1 MSNESK
7 NSIEKIRHSLS
18 HVLAAGVL
26 DMFSEA
32 KLGIGPNIETGF
44 YYDFDLPR
52 TLIPE
57 DLKLLEKKMNEIIK
71 KDFPIEQYDEPK
83 DKSKEFLMKAN
94 QTYKVELL
102 DELEGDKVSFYAI
115 RSRSR
120 VGARDDSTGA
130 INFVDMCKGPHVEST
145 GKLKSA
151 GYKLDKIAGAY
162 FRGDEKNKMLQ
173 RIYGIAFETKDEL
186 KDFVAKREEAKKR
199 DHRVLGQKLELFS
212 FHEEAPGMAFWHPK
226 GLVIFELLVSRWR
239 EIQNR
244 YGYKEVK
251 LPVMMDVNLWKQSGH
266 YEHYKDGMFFTE
278 NAGKK
283 MALRPMNCPGIVLYY
298 KEKLHSYNDLP
309 LKISEPGT
317 VYRNE
322 QSGELHGLMRVQS
335 ITQDDAHIFLTEEMI
350 ESEITEV
357 IKIMD
362 EIYKPFDMKREIF
375 LSTRPDDA
383 MGDKKVWD
391 KAEAALKSALKAN
404 NIEYSINEKDGAFYG
419 PKIDIQI
426 KDSLGRT
433 WQTGTIQLDF
443 FMPERFEL
451 EYVAKDGSKKRPVMI
466 HRALMGSLERFIGV
480 LTEHYGG
487 AFPIWLAPI
496 QVMVLPISD
505 KHIEYAKEV
514 ASELGESNVRVEVDE
529 RSESIGKK
537 IRESEIQKIPYM
549 LVVGDKEESADK
561 VAVRM
566 YGKGDKGQMSLKEM
580 VKLING

>member
-1 MSNESK
+1 MDENKSVSQSESHDK

-18 HVLAAGVL
+18 HVLAAAVM
-26 DMFSEA
+26 DMFPEA
-32 KLGIGPNIETGF
+32 KLGIGPDIENGF

-57 DLKLLEKKMNEIIK
+57 DLKLLEKKMKEIIK
-71 KDFPIEQYDEPK
+71 KDYPIEQYDEPK
-83 DKSKEFLMKAN
+83 DKSKEFLMRAN
-94 QTYKVELL
+94 QEYKIELV
-102 DELEGDKVSFYAI
+102 DELEDEKVSFYKL
-115 RSRSR
+115 
-120 VGARDDSTGA
+120 G
-130 INFVDMCKGPHVEST
+130 NFVDLCKGPHIAST
-145 GKLKSA
+145 GELQNV
-151 GYKLDKIAGAY
+151 GFKLDKIAGAY
-162 FRGDEKNKMLQ
+162 WKGDEKNTMMQ
-173 RIYGIAFETKDEL
+173 RIYGLAFSTKEEL
-186 KDFVAKREEAKKR
+186 KDFLAKREEAKKR
-199 DHRVLGQKLELFS
+199 DHRTLGKKLELFS
-212 FHEEAPGMAFWHPK
+212 FHEEAPGMPFWHPK
-226 GLVIFELLVSRWR
+226 GMVMFEILVNRWR

-244 YGYKEVK
+244 HGYREVR
-251 LPVMMDVNLWKQSGH
+251 LPVMLDVELWKQSGH
-266 YEHYKDGMFFTE
+266 FEHYKDGMFFTE

-283 MALRPMNCPGIVLYY
+283 MALRPMDCPGAVLYY
-298 KEKLHSYNDLP
+298 KEKLHSYAELP
-309 LKISEPGT
+309 LRLSELGT

-322 QSGELHGLMRVQS
+322 QSGELHGLMRVQQ
-335 ITQDDAHIFLTEEMI
+335 ITMDDAHIFITEGMI

-362 EIYKPFDMKREIF
+362 EIYKPFDMEREIF

-404 NIEYSINEKDGAFYG
+404 NIDYDIKEKEGAFYG

-466 HRALMGSLERFIGV
+466 HRALMGSLERFIGI

-487 AFPIWLAPI
+487 AFPVWIAPI
-496 QVMVLPISD
+496 QAKVLPISD
-505 KHIEYAKEV
+505 KHIDYAKEV
-514 ASELGESNVRVEVDE
+514 KNELEKSNIRVEVDE

-537 IRESEIQKIPYM
+537 IREAEIQKIPYM
-549 LVVGDKEESADK
+549 LVVGDKEVDANK
-561 VAVRM
+561 VAVRK
-566 YGKGDKGQMSLKEM
+566 YGEGDKGQVSVSDI
-580 VKLING
+580 VKKIK

>member
-18 HVLAAGVL
+18 HVLAAAVL
-26 DMFSEA
+26 DMFPEA